1 MILVC
6 PRCNAQY
13 EARLKD
19 PSKPTPKGNLK
30 IRCLACGNPYL
41 ATEGSIRQDLFADL
55 LESPKEAEHPNSAPI
70 SGWKGAVE
78 DRDPLPDFPSFE
90 EIEEPFGA
98 GPSCNEGMQM
108 PRVSSRSLLFPVFL
122 VSLLLGIAIGGV
134 MLYRAFRGPASLDSE
149 PRVQDNAPSVKPEGL
164 SNIPFYALTFE
175 RIHVEKRKNRFGE
188 TLVLVR
194 GRVKNLGT
202 LAVHERVRAVAR
214 AYAKK
219 GQLKETKT
227 SPLGNDITPS
237 IAEEASVFEL
247 IARSELPSPEGMVVP
262 LEPAESLPF
271 WLVFPDDGRTI
282 DHLDLSIETGPQ
294 EGV

>member
-41 ATEGSIRQDLFADL
+41 ATEGSIHHDLFGDL
-55 LESPKEAEHPNSAPI
+55 LESPKEAERPNSK
-70 SGWKGAVE
+70 SLSDWKGTAE
-78 DRDPLPDFPSFE
+78 DRTPLPDFPSFE
-90 EIEEPFGA
+90 EIEEPFGG
-98 GPSCNEGMQM
+98 GPSSDEDMHR
-108 PRVSSRSLLFPVFL
+108 PRVSSRFLLFPVFL
-122 VSLLLGIAIGGV
+122 VSLLLGVAIGGV
-134 MLYRAFRGPASLDSE
+134 MLYRSFRSPASLDSE
-149 PRVQDNAPSVKPEGL
+149 PRIQANAPSVKPEGL
-164 SNIPFYALTFE
+164 PNIPFYALAFE
-175 RIHVEKRKNRFGE
+175 RIHIEKRKNRFGE
-188 TLVLVR
+188 TFVLVR

-214 AYAKK
+214 AYTKK

-262 LEPAESLPF
+262 LEPAESLSF

-282 DHLDLSIETGPQ
+282 DHLYLSIETGP
-294 EGV
+294 

>member
-6 PRCNAQY
+6 PHCNARY

-19 PSKPTPKGNLK
+19 PAKSLPKGSLK

-41 ATEGSIRQDLFADL
+41 ATEGSIHQDLFGGL
-55 LESPKEAEHPNSAPI
+55 LESPKEAERPNSKPL
-70 SGWKGAVE
+70 SDWKGAAE
-78 DRDPLPDFPSFE
+78 DRTPLPDFPSFE
-90 EIEEPFGA
+90 EIEEPFG
-98 GPSCNEGMQM
+98 GEPSSDEDMHRS
-108 PRVSSRSLLFPVFL
+108 RVSSRSSLFPIFL
-122 VSLLLGIAIGGV
+122 VSLLLGSVIGGV
-134 MLYRAFRGPASLDSE
+134 MLYRTFRGPASLDSE
-149 PRVQDNAPSVKPEGL
+149 PRVQTNAPGVKPEGL
-164 SNIPFYALTFE
+164 PSIPFYALTFE

-188 TLVLVR
+188 TFVLVR

-214 AYAKK
+214 AYTKK
-219 GQLKETKT
+219 GQLKETKA

-262 LEPAESLPF
+262 LEPAESLSF
-271 WLVFPDDGRTI
+271 WLVFPDDSRTI

-294 EGV
+294 EGA